1 MKTKLE
7 QFIIR
12 NRKRNAHLYD
22 DTLINGQ
29 DYIICPVS
37 NERLSM
43 IKSSY
48 ITNILKMTVE
58 EYDLLYPGIRG
69 VSLARIHNIKTGLK
83 QIDNSTGLTKYE
95 LSQVK
100 AREKLSKIDDNGVS
114 GYKKKGQK
122 TKQTHMNTIDEY
134 GRNGYRRQADARLTT
149 ILPNGLT
156 VEQNAHIKQKE
167 TLCINNTTGTGG
179 ASKISKKILA
189 PLLELLKDN
198 NIKFYFDKEEYG
210 IKDTD
215 SGNFYFWDLTIPE
228 FKITIEYQSLAW
240 HADPTISDE
249 QWNAWKPPRGKI
261 KTAVEVLE
269 YDYNKARSI
278 YKHRGFV
285 TYYVW
290 ERNHTQDIEDILCL
304 LKTMIMKY

>member
-122 TKQTHMNTIDEY
+122 TRQTHMNNIDEY
-134 GRNGYRRQADARLTT
+134 GRNGYSQIASKAIIKGNITKST
-149 ILPNGLT
+149 NGLILDASVRNEFYRYKAIVT
-156 VEQNAHIKQKE
+156 YLTEKHRKHISVGY
-167 TLCINNTTGTGG
+167 ITGLAGEDG
-179 ASKISKKILA
+179 AYHIDHKFSIMQGYKNRISPLVIGNIKNLSMIPWEENLSKHTASSLDII
-189 PLLELLKDN
+189 ELLK
-198 NIKFYFDKEEYG
+198 
-210 IKDTD
+210 
-215 SGNFYFWDLTIPE
+215 LTGYTQE
-228 FKITIEYQSLAW
+228 QSLKEF
-240 HADPTISDE
+240 DIII
-249 QWNAWKPPRGKI
+249 NFI
-261 KTAVEVLE
+261 KNDMNNNMPVSGIRILE
-269 YDYNKARSI
+269 KLYE
-278 YKHRGFV
+278 
-285 TYYVW
+285 T
-290 ERNHTQDIEDILCL
+290 TLC
-304 LKTMIMKY
+304 